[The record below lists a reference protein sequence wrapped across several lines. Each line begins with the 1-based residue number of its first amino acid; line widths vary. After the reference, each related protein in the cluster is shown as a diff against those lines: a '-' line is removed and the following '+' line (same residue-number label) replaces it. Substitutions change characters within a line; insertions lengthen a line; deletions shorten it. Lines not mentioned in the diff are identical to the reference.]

1 MRKLVLSTLTGVAM
15 FCFVCSPALAQTTG
29 TIRGQIKDADGSP
42 LAGVTVSA
50 TSVGRGTSRTV
61 VTGDGGYFALPSLPV
76 EVYTVNAVLQG
87 FQEQVVENVRVGISS
102 SVTLDLVMSLA
113 TFEDTINVS
122 ASPVLDTTSSSVGIN
137 YDSEFIEDLPTT
149 RNFFDMMA
157 VAPGV
162 VQQQTNEAWKLSAF
176 GSSTAS
182 NSWSIDGSNNTL
194 NESGQSFW

>member
-15 FCFVCSPALAQTTG
+15 FCFVCVPALAQTTG

-42 LAGVTVSA
+42 LAGVAVTA
-50 TSVGRGTSRTV
+50 TSVGRGTSRTA
-61 VTGDGGYFALPSLPV
+61 VTGDGGSFALPSLTV
-76 EVYTVNAVLQG
+76 EVYTVNAVLEG

-113 TFEDTINVS
+113 TFEGTINVS

-149 RNFFDMMA
+149 RNF
-157 VAPGV
+157 
-162 VQQQTNEAWKLSAF
+162 
-176 GSSTAS
+176 
-182 NSWSIDGSNNTL
+182 
-194 NESGQSFW
+194 